1 MRERSVIRVACLR
14 SACRGDIAGAGCG
27 KGDARG
33 WRELAP
39 GLAGRREPLG
49 WAFLRLSAKLGRQER
64 EDSGQRGDAE
74 HQEKKGRG
82 GRAEEALGRGRGG

>member
-1 MRERSVIRVACLR
+1 M
-14 SACRGDIAGAGCG
+14 
-27 KGDARG
+27 
-33 WRELAP
+33 
-39 GLAGRREPLG
+39 G